1 MADDQTLRLQMSR
14 LGKDWTEL
22 QRAAAQLG
30 KDLAALAPL
39 VAAKLGEDLTE
50 LRQTAAGRFARAKS
64 VARRAAD
71 DWVRTLRFYG
81 EKLAHGT
88 KFAQTKFGQAE
99 FSPAP
104 GETLAA
110 LARRLGSDLTR
121 LPQAAAAFVR
131 APGFDRI
138 KLGRDLSALPLPA
151 KSFIAT
157 ALLVL
162 IGGIAA
168 PSTVTS
174 AAILSTL
181 PYFAILAVAS
191 IGQHLVIQQRG
202 LDLSTAGIMSFTA
215 VVVTKLPDGST
226 VFGVVIF
233 YIAAALAVGA
243 GIGAMTGVIVT
254 LLEVPPL
261 VTTIGVN
268 AILFGL
274 TYFVSTGA
282 SVQSPPMM
290 VEFFVSSFLFVPT
303 MVWVL
308 LLVAGTAV
316 FVLIFTTIGRRFIAA
331 SVNPAAAHAVGVP
344 LNTYSIA
351 TYALAGFIYA
361 VAAIMLSGYLVSP
374 TVLCGLPYL
383 LGTIAAVVVGGN
395 PLGGVTKAS
404 VVATVIGAFFLT
416 YLAQLVTALGFGGSA
431 EDLADAIIVLTGVA
445 LPEITRRLR
454 YA

>member
-30 KDLAALAPL
+30 RDLAALAL
-39 VAAKLGEDLTE
+39 FVVAKLIFDLAE
-50 LRQTAAGRFARAKS
+50 FLHAAASRLR
-64 VARRAAD
+64 
-71 DWVRTLRFYG
+71 LYG
-81 EKLAHGT
+81 EKLAWGT
-88 KFAQTKFGQAE
+88 KLCEAKFAGANLAK
-99 FSPAP
+99 AP
-104 GETLAA
+104 GETPAA
-110 LARRLGSDLTR
+110 PALRLGSDLTR
-121 LPQAAAAFVR
+121 LPRAMVAFVR
-131 APGFDRI
+131 APRLDGL
-138 KLGRDLSALPLPA
+138 KLGRDLSALPLPV

-243 GIGAMTGVIVT
+243 GIGAVSGVIVT

-261 VTTIGVN
+261 VTTIGIN

-316 FVLIFTTIGRRFIAA
+316 FVLMFTTIGRRFIAA

-416 YLAQLVTALGFGGSA
+416 SLAQLVTALGFGGSA
-431 EDLADAIIVLTGVA
+431 EDLADAIIVLSGVA